1 MTGRLLHWSVCL
13 RIFLEKVYTKQ
24 CIEYRLIKNAYI
36 FLVQQVERMTGL
48 RNFGIYMNK
57 LLTIDAFFLNEDRH
71 THNIAVLMNG
81 KGDYAYCP
89 IFDNGA
95 GLLADTTM
103 DYPLSGDVYTLMD
116 SVQSKTI
123 SSEFD
128 EQLDIS
134 ESLYKINIRFQF
146 TKNDVTELLEKAV
159 EYPEEIRN
167 RVEMIIFAQMR
178 KYNYLFSAV

>member
-1 MTGRLLHWSVCL
+1 
-13 RIFLEKVYTKQ
+13 
-24 CIEYRLIKNAYI
+24 
-36 FLVQQVERMTGL
+36 
-48 RNFGIYMNK
+48 
-57 LLTIDAFFLNEDRH
+57 
-71 THNIAVLMNG
+71 MNG

-159 EYPEEIRN
+159 
-167 RVEMIIFAQMR
+167 
-178 KYNYLFSAV
+178 